1 MTAPMPAMRPL
12 GCWNS
17 VRHGLKGHNLGR
29 RSLYTIYSPPKE
41 KLPFPKNLPQQF
53 MRQIPN
59 IHRPDKGMILLTY
72 MFLPELLLPCLRR
85 SLSGQFIDKSPP
97 MLTYSYSII
106 EVGRKIKVP
115 PPPPSKCRTTT
126 DPVAAFTEDQLAIYD
141 PTGERKA
148 LFDKR
153 NPQGVRVGDVLRVTF
168 KSGDPFAGVCLNIR
182 SRGLDTSFLLRN
194 KLTRIGCEMWIKVF
208 SPNVQAVEIVQ
219 RTEKRKRRARLTYMR
234 YFFPSLIFIFVA
246 QISSG
251 WGRFCRRFAN
261 Y

>member
-1 MTAPMPAMRPL
+1 MAPPPMPAMRQL

-17 VRHGLKGHNLGR
+17 VRRGLKGHELGR
-29 RSLYTIYSPPKE
+29 RSLYTVYSPPKE

-59 IHRPDKGMILLTY
+59 LHRPD
-72 MFLPELLLPCLRR
+72 R
-85 SLSGQFIDKSPP
+85 
-97 MLTYSYSII
+97 

-115 PPPPSKCRTTT
+115 PPPPSKCRTTK

-153 NPQGVRVGDVLRVTF
+153 NPQSVRVGDVLRVTF

-208 SPNVQAVEIVQ
+208 SPTVQAVEIVQ

-234 YFFPSLIFIFVA
+234 KPRHDMGSVEGIVRQYLRNRS
-246 QISSG
+246 QQQG
-251 WGRFCRRFAN
+251 TTR
-261 Y
+261 